1 MWLALG
7 RQGLLGFEI
16 PEQYGGSAAGD
27 FRYKAVHCELG
38 KVPRHPRRHRR
49 ETTREGWGCGR
60 TTRGIGEYGRAMTAS
75 VADQNDVPPPSAPSS
90 VTVPAQNGGLDV
102 NVRFERRSVRR
113 TGVVLMALVA
123 ALLLILWLFSVL
135 SHFLFLVMLAWLFAI
150 SLEPGIRALT
160 RRGLSRGAA
169 AATTGLSAVLAAVLL
184 VAVFGQLFIVQVT
197 EFVRGVPALSTA
209 IVDWVNARFG
219 TAWDT
224 STIAS
229 SLNLSP
235 AQVASWAGSLS
246 DGVTGVVGSL
256 SAVLFDLVTVLVF
269 GFYFAGDGPDL
280 FRTLASWML
289 TRGQQVFLTVSEI
302 AIAKTGG
309 YVVSKILLAALSAVF
324 HGIFF
329 AVIGVRYWLPF
340 ALFVGITA
348 QFVPIVGTYLG
359 VILPVLATVFTSPW
373 LALAIV
379 VFAAV
384 YQQIENYVFT
394 PRISKRTMD
403 VNPAIA
409 LAAVFVGAAIWG
421 PLGAV
426 IGIPLAAAGISILDT
441 YSRRYEL
448 ITDIQKTDQ
457 SDGVAAANA
466 DA

>member
-1 MWLALG
+1 
-7 RQGLLGFEI
+7 
-16 PEQYGGSAAGD
+16 
-27 FRYKAVHCELG
+27 
-38 KVPRHPRRHRR
+38 
-49 ETTREGWGCGR
+49 
-60 TTRGIGEYGRAMTAS
+60 MTAS
-75 VADQNDVPPPSAPSS
+75 VADENNVPPPSAASS
-90 VTVPAQNGGLDV
+90 VAVPAQNNGLDL
-102 NVRFERRSVRR
+102 NVRFDRRSVRR
-113 TGVVLMALVA
+113 TGVGLMALVA
-123 ALLLILWLFSVL
+123 ALLLVLWLFSVV
-135 SHFLFLVMLAWLFAI
+135 SHFLFLVLLAWLFAI

-160 RRGLSRGAA
+160 RRGLSRG
-169 AATTGLSAVLAAVLL
+169 
-184 VAVFGQLFIVQVT
+184 GQLFFVQVT
-197 EFVRGVPALSTA
+197 EFVRGVPALSTSL
-209 IVDWVNARFG
+209 VDWVNARFG
-219 TAWDT
+219 TSLDT

-256 SAVLFDLVTVLVF
+256 SAVLFDLVTVVVF

-280 FRTLASWML
+280 FRTVASWMPP
-289 TRGQQVFLTVSEI
+289 RGQQVFLTVSET

-329 AVIGVRYWLPF
+329 AVIGVPYWLPF

-359 VILPVLATVFTSPW
+359 VVLPVLATVFTSPW

-379 VFAAV
+379 VFATG

-403 VNPAIA
+403 VNPGIA
-409 LAAVFVGAAIWG
+409 LAAIFVGAAIWG
-421 PLGAV
+421 LLGAV
-426 IGIPLAAAGISILDT
+426 IGIPLAAAGVSILDT

-448 ITDIQKTDQ
+448 ITDIQQTDQ
-457 SDGVAAANA
+457 SDGVAAENA
-466 DA
+466 DAGPGMARRTGPVRGAGPTY